1 MGVGILKPILKRWT
15 LAHLGENHVLQ
26 IFVVKMRTD
35 VEECMNRL
43 FSEQGCEDLWERR
56 NLKEKLPTLKMI

>member
-1 MGVGILKPILKRWT
+1 M
-15 LAHLGENHVLQ
+15 LAHLERNRILQ

-43 FSEQGCEDLWERR
+43 FGEQGCEDLWERR
-56 NLKEKLPTLKMI
+56 NLKRKLPILKMI